1 MNTEVTVHVIIRMIL
16 SCDKQVGLF
25 DVIKNGYDKDDDLK
39 DLEELMYDNSKEA
52 GNKMSINDMIKSFEL
67 NESDKTSKEEE
78 TSDYKELLESM
89 RNNEEEDGPS
99 GLAEKTRK
107 QQESVQREEEKYD
120 NLLNTLQT
128 QTLIRKVDDVTR
140 SKGKDSQNSKIKST
154 DKSDA
159 EISISF
165 SFPLIAQFL
174 RNILIYFKALSTSPA
189 L

>member
-1 MNTEVTVHVIIRMIL
+1 M
-16 SCDKQVGLF
+16 GLF

-107 QQESVQREEEKYD
+107 QQRCV
-120 NLLNTLQT
+120 
-128 QTLIRKVDDVTR
+128 
-140 SKGKDSQNSKIKST
+140 
-154 DKSDA
+154 
-159 EISISF
+159 
-165 SFPLIAQFL
+165 
-174 RNILIYFKALSTSPA
+174 
-189 L
+189 

>member
-1 MNTEVTVHVIIRMIL
+1 MRG
-16 SCDKQVGLF
+16 DKQVGLF

-99 GLAEKTRK
+99 GLAEK
-107 QQESVQREEEKYD
+107 QENS
-120 NLLNTLQT
+120 
-128 QTLIRKVDDVTR
+128 RKVF
-140 SKGKDSQNSKIKST
+140 KEKKKNMI
-154 DKSDA
+154 
-159 EISISF
+159 IF
-165 SFPLIAQFL
+165 LIHFRL
-174 RNILIYFKALSTSPA
+174 RRLSGR
-189 L
+189 